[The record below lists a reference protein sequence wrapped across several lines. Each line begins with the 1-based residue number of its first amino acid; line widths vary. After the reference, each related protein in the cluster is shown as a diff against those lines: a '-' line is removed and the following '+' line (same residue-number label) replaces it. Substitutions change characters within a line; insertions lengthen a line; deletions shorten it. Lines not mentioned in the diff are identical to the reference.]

1 MEFISLPESI
11 KQKIYQN
18 LLPCD
23 LIQLGATCQTF
34 HRSIYNDNLLCQLS
48 LMDHYD
54 EYVIENESE
63 KLFDFEKFEK
73 ASASDCLNDIY
84 PDVVKNYVNE
94 QKCHFCHLNS
104 FIPHTSIDSIQL
116 SLVCTLFLYFIPYIR
131 CLAIF
136 SPLCIFVAY
145 LINIKSQIQ
154 PTINRLYHKDRII
167 KKRLFYNFINHI
179 EYILPFFSLP
189 ILLCLV
195 FIHPILLLV
204 PLGLFAF
211 NFYLRPKLVPVL
223 IGYMLSIIPIFISNF
238 CKTRKTRLVLLIT
251 TSIATVTP
259 LIIVLVSQYR
269 QKPINLSEFVRRCI
283 NGLFIGG
290 FISIIYGM
298 TNSLEVATLIIFMT
312 LSCAFISFKNNMNK

>member
-34 HRSIYNDNLLCQLS
+34 HNSIYNDNLLCQLS
-48 LMDHYD
+48 LIDHYD
-54 EYVIENESE
+54 EYVVENKSE
-63 KLFDFEKFEK
+63 NLFKFETFEKK
-73 ASASDCLNDIY
+73 SASDCLNVIY
-84 PDVVKNYVNE
+84 PEVVNNYVNE

-104 FIPHTSIDSIQL
+104 FIPHASIDSTQL

-145 LINIKSQIQ
+145 LRNIKSQIQ
-154 PTINRLYHKDRII
+154 PTINRLYHIDRII

-189 ILLCLV
+189 ILLGLV
-195 FIHPILLLV
+195 FVHPILLLV
-204 PLGLFAF
+204 PLGLFVF
-211 NFYLRPKLVPVL
+211 NFYLRQKLVPVL
-223 IGYMLSIIPIFISNF
+223 IGYTLSIIPVFISTF
-238 CKTRKTRLVLLIT
+238 CKTRKSRLALLMT

-259 LIIVLVSQYR
+259 LIIVLISQYR

-298 TNSLEVATLIIFMT
+298 TNSLEVSFFVIFSI
-312 LSCAFISFKNNMNK
+312 LGSAFILFKNNMNK